1 MDTTP
6 ADTLR
11 RSDLAA
17 LRLLASAARDAAFT
31 RKRLVGDVSPE
42 FVTTYAQDV
51 TVAAVKFQTILELVR
66 STGTARREADL
77 FVQAHDG
84 DETNLWS

>member
-1 MDTTP
+1 MDATP

-17 LRLLASAARDAAFT
+17 LRLLASAARDAAST
-31 RKRLVGDVSPE
+31 RKRLAGNVSPE

-51 TVAAVKFQTILELVR
+51 TVAAVKFETILELVR

-77 FVQAHDG
+77 FAQAHDG
-84 DETNLWS
+84 DETNLWG

>member
-17 LRLLASAARDAAFT
+17 LQLLASAARDAAST
-31 RKRLVGDVSPE
+31 RKRLTGNISPE
-42 FVTTYAQDV
+42 FVTAYAQDV

-66 STGTARREADL
+66 STGTARREPDL
-77 FVQAHDG
+77 FIQAHDG
-84 DETNLWS
+84 DETNLWG